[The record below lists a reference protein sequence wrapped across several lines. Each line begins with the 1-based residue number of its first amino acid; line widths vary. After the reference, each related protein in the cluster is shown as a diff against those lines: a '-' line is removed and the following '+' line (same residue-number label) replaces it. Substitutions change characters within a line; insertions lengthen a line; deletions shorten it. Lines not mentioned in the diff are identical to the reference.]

1 MNNTAYTQI
10 MGQLDEILESTS
22 LTMEQVIEQ
31 LKAIYT
37 HPEFRG
43 ALEDDPHLLE
53 IKKKIALVKREY
65 DFPKEELGKYDI

>member
-31 LKAIYT
+31 LKTIYA
-37 HPEFRG
+37 HPEVRG
-43 ALEDDPHLLE
+43 ALENDPHLLE

-65 DFPKEELGKYDI
+65 DFPEDEIGKFDL